1 MEVQRDRDDL
11 PSSDCN
17 AMKIVL
23 HDFDLTSFLWRETPP
38 AAWAYFITGIDRRL
52 TAIDPKAKVE
62 HHGPGRVSGCT
73 WGLLVDAAGCG
84 LSEWTDDWP
93 EGTEQWEI
101 ALSYRGP
108 LITALSWK
116 AYREPEDAVTSPRL
130 VALARDIASQF
141 HLNYL
146 DAHELQ
152 NLEIPWDE
160 LQGDA
165 NMRLDWSD
173 MPNAFNLLFYEY

>member
-1 MEVQRDRDDL
+1 M
-11 PSSDCN
+11 N
-17 AMKIVL
+17 IVL
-23 HDFDLTSFLWRETPP
+23 RDFDLTPHLWREAQHIPE
-38 AAWAYFITGIDRRL
+38 WAYFITGIDRRL
-52 TAIDPKAKVE
+52 IAIDPKARVG

-73 WGLLVDAAGCG
+73 WDLLVDASGRG
-84 LSEWTDDWP
+84 LSQWTDEWP
-93 EGTEQWEI
+93 VGTERWEI

-116 AYREPEDAVTSPRL
+116 SYHQSEETVTSAPL
-130 VALARDIASQF
+130 VALARQLASDF

-146 DAHELQ
+146 DAHDLRA
-152 NLEIPWDE
+152 LEIPWDE

-165 NMRLDWSD
+165 NMRLDWSE

>member
-1 MEVQRDRDDL
+1 MNILLR
-11 PSSDCN
+11 
-17 AMKIVL
+17 
-23 HDFDLTSFLWRETPP
+23 DFDLTPFLWRETEHIPQ
-38 AAWAYFITGIDRRL
+38 WAYFITCIDRRL
-52 TAIDPKAKVE
+52 TAIHPEARVG

-73 WGLLVDAAGCG
+73 WALLVDAAGRG
-84 LSEWTDDWP
+84 LGEWTDDWP
-93 EGTEQWEI
+93 EGTERWEI
-101 ALSYRGP
+101 SLSYRGP

-116 AYREPEDAVTSPRL
+116 AYRQPEDSVTSPRL

-141 HLNYL
+141 HLNYF
-146 DAHELQ
+146 DAHELR

>member
-1 MEVQRDRDDL
+1 
-11 PSSDCN
+11 
-17 AMKIVL
+17 MKQYQLQGVA
-23 HDFDLTSFLWRETPP
+23 LTDFLWRCTQDMPS
-38 AAWAYFITGIDRRL
+38 WAYFITGIDRRL

-62 HHGPGRVSGCT
+62 HHGPRRVSGCT
-73 WGLLVDAAGCG
+73 WGLLVDATGCG
-84 LSEWTDDWP
+84 LSQWTDDWP
-93 EGTEQWEI
+93 EGTERWEI

-116 AYREPEDAVTSPRL
+116 TYREPEDAVTSPRL

-141 HLNYL
+141 HLSYL

-152 NLEIPWDE
+152 NLEIPWDD